1 LPPGRLELLNELVPA
16 ATIIAILV
24 NPTNPIAETVSRDM
38 QAAARARGLQVH
50 LLHASTER
58 ELDAVF
64 ATLVQLRAGGLV
76 IGSGDPFFNS
86 RSKQLG
92 ELSVHQT
99 PFTMLRRRSTTRE
112 YGSAERS
119 NGSPIVPSCC
129 ISAWLRQ
136 VKWSSSSQ
144 ETIGRASVTMQV
156 STGSVSASARS
167 R

>member
-1 LPPGRLELLNELVPA
+1 VRLPPGRLELLHELVPA

-76 IGSGDPFFNS
+76 VGSGDPFFNS

-92 ELSVHQT
+92 ELSDSIRLLRARGER
-99 PFTMLRRRSTTRE
+99 PRRRAADKRDEIAAFHVNVPGQSKGTTIKAAMS
-112 YGSAERS
+112 GH
-119 NGSPIVPSCC
+119 P
-129 ISAWLRQ
+129 
-136 VKWSSSSQ
+136 
-144 ETIGRASVTMQV
+144 
-156 STGSVSASARS
+156 
-167 R
+167 